1 MKIILLWLTTDKL
14 LDLKVI
20 NGDED
25 YLVMTNNG
33 QVIRSPISQVR
44 LCGRNSSGVKI
55 INLKEGEKVSSFT
68 ILPHEEQEENAPLN
82 EETSNSEASNIKT
95 EEVK

>member
-1 MKIILLWLTTDKL
+1 M
-14 LDLKVI
+14 KVI

-68 ILPHEEQEENAPLN
+68 ILPHEEISEEVSQ
-82 EETSNSEASNIKT
+82 EETSSNESST
-95 EEVK
+95 ENAQE

>member
-1 MKIILLWLTTDKL
+1 M
-14 LDLKVI
+14 KVI

-68 ILPHEEQEENAPLN
+68 ILPHEETAESSENNSQETPQKPTEN
-82 EETSNSEASNIKT
+82 
-95 EEVK
+95 

>member
-1 MKIILLWLTTDKL
+1 M
-14 LDLKVI
+14 KVI

-68 ILPHEEQEENAPLN
+68 ILPHEEVSEEVSQEETNTN
-82 EETSNSEASNIKT
+82 ESST
-95 EEVK
+95 ENTQE